1 MTRREL
7 DHARYLN
14 HHEQRLKRQHEYYIE
29 HREYY
34 LNYRRNKIIENFYET
49 KTGQTAPVSDR

>member
-1 MTRREL
+1 MTRKEL
-7 DHARYLN
+7 DHIRYLRQR
-14 HHEQRLKRQHEYYIE
+14 EQRMKKQREYYLT

-49 KTGQTAPVSDR
+49 KTGQTATISYR